1 MVTQYIDT
9 IITRYTTNVIVTST
23 RSSISWIHEESIP
36 RGPPNDAQIP
46 WRSVTEL
53 TKDAYLTSGNST
65 LYMYVIE

>member
-23 RSSISWIHEESIP
+23 RTSLSWIYEDTFPI
-36 RGPPNDAQIP
+36 GPPNDAQIP

-53 TKDAYLTSGNST
+53 KKEADLTSGNST
-65 LYMYVIE
+65 LYVIE